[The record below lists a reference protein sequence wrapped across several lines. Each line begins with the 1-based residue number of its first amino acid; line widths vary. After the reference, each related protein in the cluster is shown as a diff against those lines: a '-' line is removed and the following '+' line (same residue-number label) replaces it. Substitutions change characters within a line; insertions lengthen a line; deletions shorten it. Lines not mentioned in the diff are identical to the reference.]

1 MAQAKAHTKKAAK
14 KPVSKTA
21 KKHVKQTVAADVQP
35 VTINSRCT
43 ANPQTVHLGIG
54 YKTKVQFHCGAG
66 QLFILLMDGGAFIG
80 RPTPFPVIVNGP
92 TFVPNLPLEVA
103 PGANDHIVNYVYD
116 LSGNNCPP
124 IVKDNPPDI
133 IIQN

>member
-43 ANPQTVHLGIG
+43 ANPQPVHLGIG

-66 QLFILLMDGGAFIG
+66 QQYILQMVGGVFIG
-80 RPTPFPVIVNGP
+80 DSDPFPVVVSGP
-92 TFVPNLPLEVA
+92 AWVPDPPLEVA
-103 PGANDHIVNYVYD
+103 PGVNAHIVNYVYD
-116 LSGNNCPP
+116 LSGKNCPP
-124 IVKDNPPDI
+124 IKKDNPPDI